1 MWFADQT
8 REQFLELLQKET
20 PASDAI
26 SIEDI
31 RSVNDTV
38 RQGKLRLIW
47 NKAPREGN
55 LPSLIVIN
63 ERDRLSFFAWVNTYL
78 YGWRPISSLFRVI
91 VDRDLQKIDSLKPT
105 PRPLSGN
112 GNVVLGMI
120 LSEAT
125 THVAS
130 INGGFDKTKL
140 SVNACLATCSFVLGQ
155 AISFGWGYTP
165 ELIENWFLTRKI
177 TRQPTLN
184 IDPKTLLGPWSIVLG
199 VDKFVTNVRDWP
211 SISSSIREICHN
223 LRINGEVDR
232 FHLEKL
238 TKGWPDLR
246 DAFGYMD
253 GSREERVRSFESA
266 LRAITRKRRSIPQS
280 VVFCCGLLASRVAPG
295 SLEHAGLLVPY
306 LDSMK
311 GLILWYGLCAGMI
324 PESKLANY
332 SDSLG
337 RRVLRD
343 METEDTIFSKPRC
356 DISIEELDILSV
368 SEASLR
374 NIRNSIPG
382 KLVVEI
388 SPCVNALVRWPATER
403 THAITQRSLF
413 EDNTGDFEAALL
425 DLNRSLERVR
435 DLDYSL
441 EKAKKKFENIKEKI
455 PNLPFR
461 AKLDRQ

>member
-8 REQFLELLQKET
+8 REQFLEFLQKEI

-31 RSVNDTV
+31 RSVDGAV

-47 NKAPREGN
+47 NEAPRGGN

-78 YGWRPISSLFRVI
+78 YGWRPISALFRI
-91 VDRDLQKIDSLKPT
+91 ISDSDLQKIGFPKST
-105 PRPLSGN
+105 PKPLSGY
-112 GNVVLGMI
+112 GNIVLGMI
-120 LSEAT
+120 LSEAA

-130 INGGFDKTKL
+130 VNGRFDKSKL

-155 AISFGWGYTP
+155 AVSFGWGHTAK
-165 ELIENWFLTRKI
+165 LIENWFLVRKI
-177 TRQPTLN
+177 TQQPALN
-184 IDPKTLLGPWSIVLG
+184 IDLETLLEPWSVALEVG
-199 VDKFVTNVRDWP
+199 KFATDMRNRSP
-211 SISSSIREICHN
+211 ISNSIREICYN
-223 LRINGEVDR
+223 LRINGKIDR
-232 FHLEKL
+232 FYLEKL
-238 TKGWPDLR
+238 TKGWPGLR
-246 DAFGYMD
+246 DAFEDMD
-253 GSREERVRSFESA
+253 GPREDRVRSFESA
-266 LRAITRKRRSIPQS
+266 LSTIIRRRRNIPQS

-311 GLILWYGLCAGMI
+311 GLMLWYGLCAGMTSD
-324 PESKLANY
+324 SKLANY

-343 METEDTIFSKPRC
+343 MATEDTIFSKPRC
-356 DISIEELDILSV
+356 DISVEELDVLSI
-368 SEASLR
+368 SETSLR

-388 SPCVNALVRWPATER
+388 SPCVNALIRWSSTER
-403 THAITQRSLF
+403 AHAVTQRSLF
-413 EDNTGDFEAALL
+413 EDNARDFEAALL
-425 DLNRSLERVR
+425 DLDRSLKRVR
-435 DLDYSL
+435 DLDHSL
-441 EKAKKKFENIKEKI
+441 ENAKKKFENIKETI
-455 PNLPFR
+455 SN
-461 AKLDRQ
+461 

>member
-8 REQFLELLQKET
+8 REQFLEFLQKET
-20 PASDAI
+20 PASDAT
-26 SIEDI
+26 STEDT
-31 RSVNDTV
+31 RSVNGAV
-38 RQGKLRLIW
+38 QQGKLRLIW
-47 NKAPREGN
+47 NEAPRGGN

-63 ERDRLSFFAWVNTYL
+63 ERDRISFFAWVNTYL
-78 YGWRPISSLFRVI
+78 YGWRPISSLFRVV
-91 VDRDLQKIDSLKPT
+91 VDSDLKKIESLEST
-105 PRPLSGN
+105 PKPLSGY

-125 THVAS
+125 THVANV
-130 INGGFDKTKL
+130 NGEFDKAKL

-155 AISFGWGYTP
+155 AVSFGWGYTP
-165 ELIENWFLTRKI
+165 RLIENWFLARKI

-184 IDPKTLLGPWSIVLG
+184 IDIKALLEPWSVVLEVG
-199 VDKFVTNVRDWP
+199 KFATNSRNWP
-211 SISSSIREICHN
+211 PISNSIREICYN
-223 LRINGEVDR
+223 LHISGEIDR

-246 DAFGYMD
+246 DAFGHMD
-253 GSREERVRSFESA
+253 GPREDRVRSFESA
-266 LRAITRKRRSIPQS
+266 LSAIIRKRRNIPQS
-280 VVFCCGLLASRVAPG
+280 VIFCCGLLASRVAPG

-311 GLILWYGLCAGMI
+311 GLMLWYGLCAGMT
-324 PESKLANY
+324 PKSKLANY

-343 METEDTIFSKPRC
+343 MATEDTIFSKPRC
-356 DISIEELDILSV
+356 DISVEELDVLSM

-382 KLVVEI
+382 KLIVEI
-388 SPCVNALVRWPATER
+388 SPCVNALIRWPATER
-403 THAITQRSLF
+403 THAATQRSLF
-413 EDNTGDFEAALL
+413 GDNTRDFEAALL

-435 DLDYSL
+435 DLDHSL
-441 EKAKKKFENIKEKI
+441 EKAKRSFENIKETI
-455 PNLPFR
+455 HN
-461 AKLDRQ
+461 